1 MCTVFPFA
9 QLLLCLKSKLLQYF
23 QLLTIFNLLIFCS
36 KTLLTDP
43 TDEEE
48 NLCGGMLHIVLKD
61 EELCS
66 VLKPGGSPLN
76 DEVLFDCIT
85 NAKLHAR
92 HVNTLI
98 DTALK
103 DIK

>member
-1 MCTVFPFA
+1 M
-9 QLLLCLKSKLLQYF
+9 
-23 QLLTIFNLLIFCS
+23 
-36 KTLLTDP
+36 LTDP

-48 NLCGGMLHIVLKD
+48 NLCNGVQHIIVKD

-66 VLKPGGSPLN
+66 VLKPGGSPLS
-76 DEVLFDCIT
+76 DELLLKCISSSKERF
-85 NAKLHAR
+85 A
-92 HVNTLI
+92 HVIQLI

>member
-1 MCTVFPFA
+1 MCITFLCV
-9 QLLLCLKSKLLQYF
+9 LHLLCLRSKF
-23 QLLTIFNLLIFCS
+23 AFFFLTCTLNCFFYS

-48 NLCGGMLHIVLKD
+48 SLCNGVLHIIVKN

-66 VLKPGGSPLN
+66 VLKPGGSPLT
-76 DEVLFDCIT
+76 DELLLECISSSKEHF
-85 NAKLHAR
+85 A
-92 HVNTLI
+92 HVKKLI
-98 DTALK
+98 DIALN